1 MCAGRVLNGT
11 GEGCPPFYPV
21 ISSPCIQKRCAAI
34 VTSLS
39 ASNELH
45 MIVCI
50 QMFFVQ
56 KNFRLP
62 DCIHCRPNAM
72 RSPLLVPCPLS
83 LVPIYRLL
91 YMFVCIVNLLSCLY
105 AYLALPLF
113 HTHTSM
119 SYPCLRVHALY
130 ALRSFLILP
139 MSCRP
144 LLLYQPLL
152 PHIPYPA
159 PRSGKGMG
167 SEERYRSFPINLQ
180 LLSVCFYVQNS
191 INHPSMS

>member
-1 MCAGRVLNGT
+1 MYPDVFRPKEFSFTRLHPL
-11 GEGCPPFYPV
+11 PPERYAEP
-21 ISSPCIQKRCAAI
+21 S
-34 VTSLS
+34 
-39 ASNELH
+39 
-45 MIVCI
+45 
-50 QMFFVQ
+50 
-56 KNFRLP
+56 
-62 DCIHCRPNAM
+62 
-72 RSPLLVPCPLS
+72 PCPLS

-91 YMFVCIVNLLSCLY
+91 YMFVCIVNLLSCFSSLAVCLFSY
-105 AYLALPLF
+105 A
-113 HTHTSM
+113 SM

-191 INHPSMS
+191 TSIILPCHELHSVAPSLRIPII